1 MTPRRLLLTGAAG
14 FVGAHMAPALRR
26 AFPDASLHEAAADV
40 TDADALAAEVAAVRP
55 DACVHL
61 AAIAAVPQAE
71 QDPDA
76 AWRVNLGGTLHLA
89 RAIQRHAPECVLLFA
104 SSADVYGRSLAAG
117 LAVDETALL
126 APSNV
131 YAASKA
137 AADLALG
144 AMAGRGLR
152 VVRVRAFNHTGP
164 GQSEAF
170 VVPAFARQ
178 AAAIAWGG
186 AAPVLRVG
194 NLDAERDFLDVRDVC
209 AAYVA
214 CLRHAE
220 AVLDDGILN
229 IASGAPRR
237 LRDVMAEL
245 LALAGIAPAIE
256 QDPARMRP
264 SDIPRSCG
272 DATRAR
278 RRLCWNPVVPW
289 DQTLRDVL
297 DYWRGRV
304 TAAGP

>member
-1 MTPRRLLLTGAAG
+1 MTPRRILLTGATG
-14 FVGAHMAPALRR
+14 FVGGHLGPALRR
-26 AFPDASLHEAAADV
+26 AFPAALLHEAAADV
-40 TDADALAAEVAAVRP
+40 TDADALAAEVAALGP

-61 AAIAAVPQAE
+61 AAIAAIPQAE
-71 QDPDA
+71 HDPDA

-89 RAIQRHAPECVLLFA
+89 RAILRDAPDCVLLFA
-104 SSADVYGRSLAAG
+104 SSADVYGRSMAAG
-117 LAVDETALL
+117 LPVDESALL
-126 APSNV
+126 APTNV

-164 GQSEAF
+164 GQSDAF

-194 NLDAERDFLDVRDVC
+194 NLDAARDFLDVRDVC

-220 AVLDDGILN
+220 AVLADGILN
-229 IASGAPRR
+229 IASGSPRH
-237 LRDVMAEL
+237 LRDVMAAL

-256 QDPARMRP
+256 PDPARMRP

-272 DATRAR
+272 DAAR
-278 RRLCWNPVVPW
+278 GRRLLGWSPVVPW

-297 DYWRGRV
+297 DDWRRRITG
-304 TAAGP
+304 AG